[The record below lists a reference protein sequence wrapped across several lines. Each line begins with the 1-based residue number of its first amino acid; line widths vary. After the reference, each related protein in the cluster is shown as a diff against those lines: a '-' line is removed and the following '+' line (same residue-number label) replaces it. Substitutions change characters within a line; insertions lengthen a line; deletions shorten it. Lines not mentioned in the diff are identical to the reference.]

1 MRAGLHR
8 RNGISKETITR
19 KSKMSGNGRKFV
31 EEEFSWG
38 GFEDNGSNIVLSPE
52 EDLGLHETPHISG

>member
-1 MRAGLHR
+1 VLSSIGGMGSQR
-8 RNGISKETITR
+8 RLLFVRRVRISR
-19 KSKMSGNGRKFV
+19 NGRKFV